1 MDCWDVD
8 PSKSPR
14 TKMSEEELEQFM
26 EQAKKVGLFVP
37 PEHAQV
43 TILDED
49 YTVIDY
55 LRLMG

>member
-1 MDCWDVD
+1 
-8 PSKSPR
+8 
-14 TKMSEEELEQFM
+14 MSEEELEQFM